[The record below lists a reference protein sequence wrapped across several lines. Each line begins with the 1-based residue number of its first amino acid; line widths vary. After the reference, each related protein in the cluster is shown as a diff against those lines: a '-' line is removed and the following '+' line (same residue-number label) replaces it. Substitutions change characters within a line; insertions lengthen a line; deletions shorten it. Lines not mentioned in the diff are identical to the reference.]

1 MTHKNAASLETSH
14 SKVIVEHC
22 DIIKPDFWEAHP
34 SILNE
39 KPPTFWS
46 TDSQFFLPTWINL
59 LEKFHCHYS
68 CILYEYEVLIITY
81 KKK

>member
-39 KPPTFWS
+39 KPPTF
-46 TDSQFFLPTWINL
+46 
-59 LEKFHCHYS
+59 
-68 CILYEYEVLIITY
+68 
-81 KKK
+81 

>member
-1 MTHKNAASLETSH
+1 MQEEDITMTHKNAASLETSH

-39 KPPTFWS
+39 KPPTF
-46 TDSQFFLPTWINL
+46 
-59 LEKFHCHYS
+59 
-68 CILYEYEVLIITY
+68 
-81 KKK
+81 